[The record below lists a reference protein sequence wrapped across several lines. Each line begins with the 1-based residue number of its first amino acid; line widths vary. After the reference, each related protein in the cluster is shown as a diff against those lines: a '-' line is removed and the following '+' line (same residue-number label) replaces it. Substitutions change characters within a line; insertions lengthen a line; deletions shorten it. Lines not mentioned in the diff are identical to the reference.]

1 MTDEPKPY
9 DGSGIYVD
17 GENVTFLPGFETD
30 KFYGDDHIFH
40 LQGYG
45 SPSEASFYCGTIAD
59 GRQIIMGWYYEHVV
73 TYFFTP
79 EGEFAGG
86 TRKSWEP
93 PSRKKGEADWQY
105 DRRCEPVVDKLIKDW
120 QAELG
125 FTWGTIRIK
134 RFFDPEYDIGIEDAP
149 GHLQVL
155 DREEDE
161 IRRNELK
168 EMLSG
173 WLEDGEYVFW
183 WGKDYYTGADGS
195 NSST

>member
-30 KFYGDDHIFH
+30 KYYGPDHIFH

-45 SPSEASFYCGTIAD
+45 SEMRADFYCGTIAD
-59 GRQIIMGWYYEHVV
+59 GRQILMGGYGEYVIAYY
-73 TYFFTP
+73 FTP

-86 TRKSWEP
+86 RRRKWEEPTRQKS
-93 PSRKKGEADWQY
+93 EADWQY
-105 DRRCEPVVDKLIKDW
+105 YRRCEPVVDKLIKDW

-134 RFFDPEYDIGIEDAP
+134 RFFDPEYEIGIEDVP
-149 GHLQVL
+149 GYLQVL
-155 DREEDE
+155 DQEEDE
-161 IRRNELK
+161 EERREL
-168 EMLSG
+168 EEILTN
-173 WLEDGEYVFW
+173 WVAAGEYVFW

>member
-30 KFYGDDHIFH
+30 KFYGEDHIFQ

-45 SPSEASFYCGTIAD
+45 SVQEADFYCGAIAD
-59 GRQIIMGWYYEHVV
+59 GRQILMGQYGEYVV
-73 TYFFTP
+73 AYFFTP

-86 TRKSWEP
+86 SRKLWEP
-93 PSRKKGEADWQY
+93 PERQKDEADWQY
-105 DRRCEPVVDKLIKDW
+105 RRRCEPVVDKLIKNW
-120 QAELG
+120 QTESG

-134 RFFDPEYDIGIEDAP
+134 RFFDPEYIIGIEDVP

-155 DREEDE
+155 DEEEDE
-161 IRRNELK
+161 EERQESEAYLK
-168 EMLSG
+168 
-173 WLEDGEYVFW
+173 
-183 WGKDYYTGADGS
+183 K
-195 NSST
+195 